1 VCKEYN
7 LVFKIHD
14 QITDEDM
21 KAMHLCPDKE
31 IIVDLQGVEYLT
43 SNEISK
49 MIVLYSSDKVVKFKN
64 ANEYIQER
72 IRILKIEDIIQIV

>member
-1 VCKEYN
+1 

-14 QITDEDM
+14 HIADDDM
-21 KAMHLCPDKE
+21 KAMQLCQDQE

-49 MIVLYSSDKVVKFKN
+49 MIVLYSNDKIVKFQN
-64 ANEYIQER
+64 ANEYIRER
-72 IRILKIEDIIQIV
+72 IRILKIEGIIQII